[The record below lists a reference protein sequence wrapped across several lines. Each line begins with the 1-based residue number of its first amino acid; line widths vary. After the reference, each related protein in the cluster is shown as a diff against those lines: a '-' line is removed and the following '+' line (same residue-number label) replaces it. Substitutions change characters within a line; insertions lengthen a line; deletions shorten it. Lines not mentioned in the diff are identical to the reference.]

1 MKSQFKVALAM
12 LAMLALFVVQ
22 GCTAPD
28 SSTKRN
34 APGPV
39 LTVHYESAPLIPVT
53 IAGEQYQFL
62 LDTGASITF
71 IDRRLASR
79 FKALTL
85 SELPRAY
92 QADFASVSSV
102 SSQLGSEQLGFVEP
116 QPFSVGSVT
125 IDDSELWA
133 TIDFDLF
140 SQSLGSRI
148 DGILG
153 IDTIRRFNWVFDR
166 DRHQLT
172 ASLTAPSAATFERC
186 IGYEDSYNRSPAVYL
201 THGESSVRMYL
212 DTGADQ
218 SYADHAFIDF
228 MASQKAISGEDA
240 MPRKGVDASG
250 MVEGREHILTG
261 LHFDERQLGELRVS
275 ENSNEQYGLGLD
287 FVNRFNRFAI
297 MPGRMMLCYD
307 ADSLARK
314 VPPILRNIGVRFD
327 GEHLQ
332 VYYSDERDLAP
343 YGLANGDILEQING
357 VAYRPLEIDKVRE
370 LLSTGKPG
378 SLKLRIV
385 REGKPLDIAI

>member
-12 LAMLALFVVQ
+12 LVLFVVQ

-28 SSTKRN
+28 SSAKRN

-92 QADFASVSSV
+92 QADFASVNSV

-125 IDDSELWA
+125 IDDSDLWA
-133 TIDFDLF
+133 TVDFDLF

-166 DRHQLT
+166 DKHKLT
-172 ASLTAPSAATFERC
+172 ALLTAPSAVTFERC

-275 ENSNEQYGLGLD
+275 ENSNEQYGLGMD

-314 VPPILRNIGVRFD
+314 VPPVLRNIGVRFD

-332 VYYSDERDLAP
+332 VYYSDKRDLAP

-370 LLSTGKPG
+370 LLSTSKPG

>member
-1 MKSQFKVALAM
+1 MKSQFKVA

-79 FKALTL
+79 FKAQTL

-92 QADFASVSSV
+92 QADFATVNSV

-125 IDDSELWA
+125 IDDSDLWA
-133 TIDFDLF
+133 TVDFDLF

-166 DRHQLT
+166 DKHQLT
-172 ASLTAPSAATFERC
+172 ALLTAPSVATFERC

-357 VAYRPLEIDKVRE
+357 VAYRPLDIDKVRE

-378 SLKLRIV
+378 SLKLRVV

>member
-92 QADFASVSSV
+92 QADFATVSSV

-125 IDDSELWA
+125 IDDSDLWA
-133 TIDFDLF
+133 TVDFDLF

-370 LLSTGKPG
+370 LLSTSKPG

-385 REGKPLDIAI
+385 REGKPRDIAI

>member
-1 MKSQFKVALAM
+1 MKSQFKVAQAM

-125 IDDSELWA
+125 IDDSDLWA
-133 TIDFDLF
+133 TVDFDLF

-166 DRHQLT
+166 DKHQLT
-172 ASLTAPSAATFERC
+172 ALLTAPSAATFERC

-201 THGESSVRMYL
+201 THGESSVRMSL

-228 MASQKAISGEDA
+228 MASQKAISGKDA
-240 MPRKGVDASG
+240 TPRKGVDASG

-385 REGKPLDIAI
+385 REGQPLDIAI

>member
-1 MKSQFKVALAM
+1 MKSQFKM
-12 LAMLALFVVQ
+12 TLAMLALFVVQ

-28 SSTKRN
+28 SSAKRN

-53 IAGEQYQFL
+53 IAGEQFQFL

-92 QADFASVSSV
+92 QADFATVNSV

-297 MPGRMMLCYD
+297 MPGRMMICYD

-370 LLSTGKPG
+370 LLSTSKPG

>member
-12 LAMLALFVVQ
+12 LVLFVVQ

-79 FKALTL
+79 FKALSL

-92 QADFASVSSV
+92 QADFATVNSV

-125 IDDSELWA
+125 IDDSDLWA
-133 TIDFDLF
+133 TVDFDLF

-172 ASLTAPSAATFERC
+172 ALLTAPSAATFERC

-240 MPRKGVDASG
+240 MPRKGVDTSG

-314 VPPILRNIGVRFD
+314 VPPALRNIGVRFD

-370 LLSTGKPG
+370 LLSTSKPG

-385 REGKPLDIAI
+385 REGKPRDIAI

>member
-12 LAMLALFVVQ
+12 LVLFVVQ

-28 SSTKRN
+28 SSAKRN

-79 FKALTL
+79 FKALIL

-92 QADFASVSSV
+92 QADFASVNSV

-125 IDDSELWA
+125 IDDSDLWA
-133 TIDFDLF
+133 TVDFDLF

-166 DRHQLT
+166 DKHQLT
-172 ASLTAPSAATFERC
+172 ASLTAPSAAMFERC

-314 VPPILRNIGVRFD
+314 VPPVLRNIGVRFD

-370 LLSTGKPG
+370 LLSTSKPG

>member
-1 MKSQFKVALAM
+1 MKSQFKVA

-28 SSTKRN
+28 SSAKRN

-92 QADFASVSSV
+92 QADFATVSSV

-116 QPFSVGSVT
+116 QPFSLGSVT
-125 IDDSELWA
+125 IDDSDLWA
-133 TIDFDLF
+133 TVDFDLF

-172 ASLTAPSAATFERC
+172 ALLTAPSAAMFERC

-250 MVEGREHILTG
+250 MILTG
-261 LHFDERQLGELRVS
+261 S
-275 ENSNEQYGLGLD
+275 
-287 FVNRFNRFAI
+287 
-297 MPGRMMLCYD
+297 
-307 ADSLARK
+307 
-314 VPPILRNIGVRFD
+314 
-327 GEHLQ
+327 
-332 VYYSDERDLAP
+332 
-343 YGLANGDILEQING
+343 
-357 VAYRPLEIDKVRE
+357 
-370 LLSTGKPG
+370 
-378 SLKLRIV
+378 
-385 REGKPLDIAI
+385 

>member
-12 LAMLALFVVQ
+12 LVLFVVQ

-116 QPFSVGSVT
+116 QPFSLGSVT
-125 IDDSELWA
+125 IDDSDLWA
-133 TIDFDLF
+133 TVDFDLI
-140 SQSLGSRI
+140 SQSLGSRV

-172 ASLTAPSAATFERC
+172 ALLTAPSAATFERC

-240 MPRKGVDASG
+240 TPRKGVDASG

-314 VPPILRNIGVRFD
+314 VPPVLRNIGVRFD

-357 VAYRPLEIDKVRE
+357 VAYRPLDIDKVRE

>member
-1 MKSQFKVALAM
+1 MKSQFKVT

-92 QADFASVSSV
+92 QADFATVSSV

-116 QPFSVGSVT
+116 QPFLVGSVT
-125 IDDSELWA
+125 IDDSDLWA
-133 TIDFDLF
+133 TVDFDLF

-186 IGYEDSYNRSPAVYL
+186 IGYEDSYNRSPAMYL

-228 MASQKAISGEDA
+228 MVSQKAISGEDA

-370 LLSTGKPG
+370 LLSTSKPG

>member
-1 MKSQFKVALAM
+1 MKSQFKVA

-22 GCTAPD
+22 GCTASD
-28 SSTKRN
+28 SSTKHN
-34 APGPV
+34 APRPV
-39 LTVHYESAPLIPVT
+39 LTVHYENAPLIPVT

-92 QADFASVSSV
+92 QADFATVNSV

-125 IDDSELWA
+125 IDDSDLWA
-133 TIDFDLF
+133 TVDFDLF

-166 DRHQLT
+166 DKHQLT
-172 ASLTAPSAATFERC
+172 ALLTAPSAATFERC

-314 VPPILRNIGVRFD
+314 VPPTLRNIGVRFD

-357 VAYRPLEIDKVRE
+357 VDYRPLEIDKVRE
-370 LLSTGKPG
+370 LLSTSKPG

>member
-12 LAMLALFVVQ
+12 LVLFVVQ

-116 QPFSVGSVT
+116 QPFSLGSVT
-125 IDDSELWA
+125 IDDSDLWA
-133 TIDFDLF
+133 TVDFDLI

-166 DRHQLT
+166 DKHQLT

-250 MVEGREHILTG
+250 MVEGRDHILTG

-332 VYYSDERDLAP
+332 VYYSDERELAP

-357 VAYRPLEIDKVRE
+357 VAYRPLDIDKVRE

>member
-12 LAMLALFVVQ
+12 LVLFVVQ

-92 QADFASVSSV
+92 QADFATVNSV

-370 LLSTGKPG
+370 LLSTSKPG

-385 REGKPLDIAI
+385 REGKPRNIAI

>member
-1 MKSQFKVALAM
+1 MKSQFKM
-12 LAMLALFVVQ
+12 TLAMLALFVVQ

-28 SSTKRN
+28 SSAKRN

-53 IAGEQYQFL
+53 IAGEQFQFL

-92 QADFASVSSV
+92 QADFASVNSV

-116 QPFSVGSVT
+116 QPFSLGSVT
-125 IDDSELWA
+125 IDDSDLWA
-133 TIDFDLF
+133 TVDFDLF

-287 FVNRFNRFAI
+287 FVSRFNRFAI

-314 VPPILRNIGVRFD
+314 VPPVLRNIGVRFD

-357 VAYRPLEIDKVRE
+357 VAYRPLDIDKVRE

>member
-12 LAMLALFVVQ
+12 LVLFVVQ

-34 APGPV
+34 VPGPV

-92 QADFASVSSV
+92 QADFATVSSV

-125 IDDSELWA
+125 IDDSDLWA

-166 DRHQLT
+166 DKHQLT
-172 ASLTAPSAATFERC
+172 VLLTAPSAATFERC

-228 MASQKAISGEDA
+228 MVSQKAISGEDA
-240 MPRKGVDASG
+240 TPRKGVDASG

-307 ADSLARK
+307 ANSLARK

-370 LLSTGKPG
+370 LLSTSKPG

-385 REGKPLDIAI
+385 REGKPLNIAI

>member
-12 LAMLALFVVQ
+12 LVLFVVQ

-116 QPFSVGSVT
+116 QPFSLGSVT
-125 IDDSELWA
+125 IDDSDLWA
-133 TIDFDLF
+133 TVDFDLI

-166 DRHQLT
+166 DKHQLT

-228 MASQKAISGEDA
+228 MVSQKAISGEDA
-240 MPRKGVDASG
+240 SPRKGVDASG
-250 MVEGREHILTG
+250 MVEGRDHILTG

>member
-12 LAMLALFVVQ
+12 LGLFVVQ

-28 SSTKRN
+28 SSAKRN

-92 QADFASVSSV
+92 QADFATVSSV

-116 QPFSVGSVT
+116 QPFSLGSVT
-125 IDDSELWA
+125 IDDSDLWA
-133 TIDFDLF
+133 TVDFDLF

-153 IDTIRRFNWVFDR
+153 IDTIRRFNWVFDH

-297 MPGRMMLCYD
+297 MPGRMMICYD

-314 VPPILRNIGVRFD
+314 VPPTLRNIGVRFD

-357 VAYRPLEIDKVRE
+357 VAYRPLDIDKVRE
-370 LLSTGKPG
+370 LLSTSKPG

>member
-12 LAMLALFVVQ
+12 LVLFVVQ

-28 SSTKRN
+28 SSAKRN

-116 QPFSVGSVT
+116 QPFSLGSVT
-125 IDDSELWA
+125 IEDSDLWA
-133 TIDFDLF
+133 TVDFDLF

-287 FVNRFNRFAI
+287 FFNRFNRFAI

>member
-1 MKSQFKVALAM
+1 MKSQFKVT

-92 QADFASVSSV
+92 QADFATVSSV

-116 QPFSVGSVT
+116 QPFLVGSVT
-125 IDDSELWA
+125 IDDSDLWA
-133 TIDFDLF
+133 TVDFDLF

-186 IGYEDSYNRSPAVYL
+186 IGYEDSYNRSPAMYL

-228 MASQKAISGEDA
+228 MVSQKAISGEDA

-250 MVEGREHILTG
+250 MVEGRDHILTG

-357 VAYRPLEIDKVRE
+357 VAYRPLDIDKVRE

>member
-12 LAMLALFVVQ
+12 LGLFVVQ

-28 SSTKRN
+28 SSAKRN

-92 QADFASVSSV
+92 QADFATVNSV

-125 IDDSELWA
+125 IDDSDLWA
-133 TIDFDLF
+133 TVDFDLF

-228 MASQKAISGEDA
+228 MVSQKAISGEDA
-240 MPRKGVDASG
+240 TPRKGVDASG

-357 VAYRPLEIDKVRE
+357 VAYRPLDIDKVRE
-370 LLSTGKPG
+370 LLSTSKPG

>member
-1 MKSQFKVALAM
+1 MKSQFKVA

-116 QPFSVGSVT
+116 QPFSLGSVT
-125 IDDSELWA
+125 IDDSDLWA

-172 ASLTAPSAATFERC
+172 ASLTAPSAARFERC

-228 MASQKAISGEDA
+228 MASQKAIAGEDA
-240 MPRKGVDASG
+240 TPRKGVDASG

-370 LLSTGKPG
+370 LLSTSKPG

>member
-1 MKSQFKVALAM
+1 MKSQFKVA

-92 QADFASVSSV
+92 QADFASVNSV

-133 TIDFDLF
+133 TVDFDLF

-153 IDTIRRFNWVFDR
+153 IDTIRQF
-166 DRHQLT
+166 
-172 ASLTAPSAATFERC
+172 
-186 IGYEDSYNRSPAVYL
+186 
-201 THGESSVRMYL
+201 
-212 DTGADQ
+212 
-218 SYADHAFIDF
+218 
-228 MASQKAISGEDA
+228 
-240 MPRKGVDASG
+240 
-250 MVEGREHILTG
+250 
-261 LHFDERQLGELRVS
+261 QLGV
-275 ENSNEQYGLGLD
+275 
-287 FVNRFNRFAI
+287 
-297 MPGRMMLCYD
+297 
-307 ADSLARK
+307 
-314 VPPILRNIGVRFD
+314 
-327 GEHLQ
+327 
-332 VYYSDERDLAP
+332 
-343 YGLANGDILEQING
+343 
-357 VAYRPLEIDKVRE
+357 
-370 LLSTGKPG
+370 
-378 SLKLRIV
+378 
-385 REGKPLDIAI
+385 

>member
-1 MKSQFKVALAM
+1 M
-12 LAMLALFVVQ
+12 
-22 GCTAPD
+22 
-28 SSTKRN
+28 N
-34 APGPV
+34 
-39 LTVHYESAPLIPVT
+39 
-53 IAGEQYQFL
+53 
-62 LDTGASITF
+62 
-71 IDRRLASR
+71 
-79 FKALTL
+79 
-85 SELPRAY
+85 
-92 QADFASVSSV
+92 SV

-125 IDDSELWA
+125 IDDSDLWA

-201 THGESSVRMYL
+201 THGENSVRMYL

-240 MPRKGVDASG
+240 TPRKGVDASG
-250 MVEGREHILTG
+250 MVEGRDHILTG

-357 VAYRPLEIDKVRE
+357 VAYRPLDIDKVRE

>member
-1 MKSQFKVALAM
+1 M
-12 LAMLALFVVQ
+12 
-22 GCTAPD
+22 
-28 SSTKRN
+28 
-34 APGPV
+34 
-39 LTVHYESAPLIPVT
+39 
-53 IAGEQYQFL
+53 

-85 SELPRAY
+85 SELPGAY

-116 QPFSVGSVT
+116 QPISVGSVT
-125 IDDSELWA
+125 IDDSDLWA
-133 TIDFDLF
+133 TVDFDLF

-153 IDTIRRFNWVFDR
+153 IDTIRRFNWVFER

-172 ASLTAPSAATFERC
+172 ALLTAPSAATFERC

-228 MASQKAISGEDA
+228 MVSQKAISGEDA

-297 MPGRMMLCYD
+297 MPGRMMICYD

-314 VPPILRNIGVRFD
+314 VPPTLRNIGVRFD

-343 YGLANGDILEQING
+343 MVWPTATFWN
-357 VAYRPLEIDKVRE
+357 R
-370 LLSTGKPG
+370 STGWLIVPSISTRCVNCSAPASRGRSSCGLCGKENRWISPSSEG
-378 SLKLRIV
+378 GAARRAAPMSLSPWSDFPCR
-385 REGKPLDIAI
+385 

>member
-12 LAMLALFVVQ
+12 LALSVVQ

-28 SSTKRN
+28 SSAKRN

-92 QADFASVSSV
+92 QADFATVNSV

-116 QPFSVGSVT
+116 QPFSLGSVT

-228 MASQKAISGEDA
+228 MATQKAIAGEDA
-240 MPRKGVDASG
+240 TPRKGVDASG
-250 MVEGREHILTG
+250 MVEGRDHILTG

-314 VPPILRNIGVRFD
+314 VPPVLRNIGVRFD

-370 LLSTGKPG
+370 LLSTSKPG

>member
-12 LAMLALFVVQ
+12 LVLFVVQ

-39 LTVHYESAPLIPVT
+39 LTVHYESAPLILVT

-133 TIDFDLF
+133 TVDFDLF

-250 MVEGREHILTG
+250 MVEGRDHILTG

-314 VPPILRNIGVRFD
+314 VPLILRNIGVRFD

-370 LLSTGKPG
+370 LLSTSKPG

>member
-12 LAMLALFVVQ
+12 LVLFVVQ

-28 SSTKRN
+28 SSAKRN

-92 QADFASVSSV
+92 QADFATVSSV

-116 QPFSVGSVT
+116 QPFSLGSVT
-125 IDDSELWA
+125 IDDSDLWA
-133 TIDFDLF
+133 TVDFDLF

-228 MASQKAISGEDA
+228 MASQEAISGEDA

-250 MVEGREHILTG
+250 MVEGRDHILTG

-314 VPPILRNIGVRFD
+314 VPPVLRNIGVRFD

-357 VAYRPLEIDKVRE
+357 VAYRPLDIDKVRE
-370 LLSTGKPG
+370 LLSTSKPG

>member
-12 LAMLALFVVQ
+12 LVLFVVQ

-92 QADFASVSSV
+92 QANFATVSSV

-116 QPFSVGSVT
+116 QPFSLGSVT
-125 IDDSELWA
+125 IDDSDLWA
-133 TIDFDLF
+133 TVDFDLF

-261 LHFDERQLGELRVS
+261 LHFDDRQLGELRVS

-357 VAYRPLEIDKVRE
+357 VAYRPHEIDKVRE
-370 LLSTGKPG
+370 LLSTSKPG
-378 SLKLRIV
+378 SLRLRIV

>member
-1 MKSQFKVALAM
+1 MKSQFKM
-12 LAMLALFVVQ
+12 TLAMLALFVVQ

-28 SSTKRN
+28 SSAKRH

-53 IAGEQYQFL
+53 IAGEQFQFL

-116 QPFSVGSVT
+116 QPFSLGSVT
-125 IDDSELWA
+125 IDDSDLWA
-133 TIDFDLF
+133 TVDFDLF
-140 SQSLGSRI
+140 SQSLGSRV

-218 SYADHAFIDF
+218 GYADHAFIDF

-370 LLSTGKPG
+370 LLSTSKPG

>member
-12 LAMLALFVVQ
+12 LALLVVQ

-92 QADFASVSSV
+92 QADFATVSSV

-125 IDDSELWA
+125 IDDSDLWA
-133 TIDFDLF
+133 TVDFDLF

-166 DRHQLT
+166 DKHQLT
-172 ASLTAPSAATFERC
+172 ALLTAPSAATFERC

-314 VPPILRNIGVRFD
+314 VPPTLRNIGVRFD
-327 GEHLQ
+327 GKHLQ

-357 VAYRPLEIDKVRE
+357 VAYRPLDIDKVRE

-385 REGKPLDIAI
+385 REGKPLDNAN

>member
-1 MKSQFKVALAM
+1 MKSQFKM
-12 LAMLALFVVQ
+12 TLAMLALFVVQ

-28 SSTKRN
+28 SSAKRN

-53 IAGEQYQFL
+53 IAGEQFQFL

-92 QADFASVSSV
+92 QADFASVNSV

-166 DRHQLT
+166 DKHQLT

-307 ADSLARK
+307 ADILVRK
-314 VPPILRNIGVRFD
+314 VPPVLRNIGVRFD

>member
-34 APGPV
+34 VPGPV

-92 QADFASVSSV
+92 QADFASVNSV

-125 IDDSELWA
+125 IDDSDLWA

-172 ASLTAPSAATFERC
+172 ALLTAPSAATFERC

-201 THGESSVRMYL
+201 TYGESSVRMYL

-314 VPPILRNIGVRFD
+314 VPPVLRNIGVRFD

-357 VAYRPLEIDKVRE
+357 MAYRPLEIDKVRE
-370 LLSTGKPG
+370 LLSTSKPG

>member
-1 MKSQFKVALAM
+1 MKSQLKVA

-28 SSTKRN
+28 SSTKHN

-92 QADFASVSSV
+92 QADFATVSSV

-133 TIDFDLF
+133 TIDFDLI

-153 IDTIRRFNWVFDR
+153 IDTIRRFNWVFDH

-250 MVEGREHILTG
+250 MVEGRDHILTG

-370 LLSTGKPG
+370 LLSTSKPG

>member
-12 LAMLALFVVQ
+12 LVLFVVQ

-28 SSTKRN
+28 SSAKRN

-92 QADFASVSSV
+92 QADFATVSSV

-332 VYYSDERDLAP
+332 VYYSDERNLAP

-357 VAYRPLEIDKVRE
+357 VAYRPLDIDKVRE